1 MSSMRFEGQVVLIT
15 GGNSGIGLATAK
27 EFVREGAK
35 VVVTG
40 RDQKTV
46 DATQKELGR
55 DHLSLV
61 SNAASLSGIDQL
73 ISKVKE
79 RYGRI
84 DTLFI
89 NAGVTKFGSFAEM
102 PEDVFDETFAI
113 NVKGAYFTIQKAL
126 PLFPKSGG
134 TIVLKWF
141 HQCSHWDAEVEPLRC
156 EQGCLDFLRP
166 HALRRTRCSW
176 NSCKCGEPR
185 SSDDTALRSA
195 R

>member
-1 MSSMRFEGQVVLIT
+1 MSSMRFEGKVALIT

-126 PLFPKSGG
+126 PLFPNG
-134 TIVLKWF
+134 VL
-141 HQCSHWDAEVEPLRC
+141 P
-156 EQGCLDFLRP
+156 
-166 HALRRTRCSW
+166 
-176 NSCKCGEPR
+176 
-185 SSDDTALRSA
+185 
-195 R
+195 